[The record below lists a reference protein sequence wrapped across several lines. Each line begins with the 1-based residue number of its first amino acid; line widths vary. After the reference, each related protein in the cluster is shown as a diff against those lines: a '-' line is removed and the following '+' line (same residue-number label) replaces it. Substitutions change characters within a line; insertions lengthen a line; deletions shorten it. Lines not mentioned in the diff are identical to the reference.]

1 MSFRDNLIHLRA
13 THNMTQEQLAMH
25 LGVSRQAVT
34 KWESEKSYPEMDK
47 LLKLCQ
53 IFNCTL
59 DELVQGDLTKNQS
72 AQASASTS
80 TTTSSASTKTSV
92 SMPPAPP
99 RPATPPVDVFDY
111 DATMRRF
118 GWKISIGIA
127 AIILGTAL
135 ALPFFNAS
143 DSAANP
149 LFTLPE
155 NLAAAFGMI
164 VQFLGILI
172 GLALI
177 IPAGLSHSHFVREH
191 PYIEDFYT
199 KEDKLRARSSFS
211 IQLVGGIACI
221 FAGICSV
228 MLFGEDPENIFGV
241 TIMLSFIALGVFF
254 IVHGAM
260 TLGRTD
266 ITQYNQKSSE
276 FLESSEIKN
285 AAIPEPKKQEL
296 LQAQKEGKRIGAAC
310 GIIMI
315 IATAIALLMLFIPLA
330 NGGVDDYT
338 SGSIA
343 FFWLPWPIGGLL
355 CGIVSLLIK
364 GFSKED

>member
-13 THNMTQEQLAMH
+13 ANNMTQEQLAVL

-59 DELVQGDLTKNQS
+59 DDLVQGDLTTNEPTQLPKV
-72 AQASASTS
+72 
-80 TTTSSASTKTSV
+80 K
-92 SMPPAPP
+92 PL
-99 RPATPPVDVFDY
+99 TPPVDVFDY
-111 DATMRRF
+111 DSTMRRF
-118 GWKISIGIA
+118 AWKISLGVA
-127 AIILGTAL
+127 LIIFGNAL
-135 ALPFFNAS
+135 SLPFFNAT
-143 DSAANP
+143 DPAINP
-149 LFTLPE
+149 LFSLPE
-155 NLAAAFGMI
+155 NIATTLGMLFL
-164 VQFLGILI
+164 FLGVIA

-177 IPAGLSHSHFVREH
+177 IPAGLAHAHFVREH

-199 KEDKLRARSSFS
+199 KEDKSRARSSFS

-221 FAGICSV
+221 FAGVCSV
-228 MLFGEDPENIFGV
+228 MLFGEDSENIFGV
-241 TIMLSFIALGVFF
+241 TIMLSFIALGVFL
-254 IVHGAM
+254 IVHGGM
-260 TLGRTD
+260 SLGRTN
-266 ITQYNQKSSE
+266 IANYNQRSSE
-276 FLESSEIKN
+276 FLESSEIKD
-285 AAIPEPKKQEL
+285 AAIPEPKKHEL
-296 LQAQKEGKRIGAAC
+296 LQAKKEDKRIGAIC

-315 IATAIALLMLFIPLA
+315 VATAIALLMLFIPLA
-330 NGGVDDYT
+330 SGGANDHA

-364 GFSKED
+364 GFSKE